1 MAETGHNGEE
11 HRATT
16 RDCPCRKLSVL
27 DDLRLRSMCCGQ
39 ARLGEKIT
47 QSVVRLNWELIL
59 HAPWNVNLVQQRK
72 AKKAR
77 VNAAQIIEK
86 SQTSNQLSRTGR
98 IANRT
103 RGCPADDLHKNNPG
117 NEECPLKSFLTAACP
132 VRGHCNLKL
141 YVDS

>member
-1 MAETGHNGEE
+1 MGPGQGWASIKYRCMAEMGHNGEE

-16 RDCPCRKLSVL
+16 RDCRCRKLLVL
-27 DDLRLRSMCCGQ
+27 DDLSLRSMCCGR
-39 ARLGEKIT
+39 ARLGEKNT

-59 HAPWNVNLVQQRK
+59 HAPGNVNLVQQRK

-86 SQTSNQLSRTGR
+86 SRTYNQLSRTGR

-103 RGCPADDLHKNNPG
+103 RGVTD
-117 NEECPLKSFLTAACP
+117 
-132 VRGHCNLKL
+132 
-141 YVDS
+141 